1 MSHWFSE
8 TRRQLAGIR
17 RIWSA
22 MLDMPSVMALLVA
35 GVLTGIAFK
44 GGLLILLVEALP
56 AWAQMLVVMPLF
68 GSMLAVY
75 ALGGMATVSLAMS
88 IAADIALAPVR
99 EFRRRA

>member
-1 MSHWFSE
+1 MSHWFQE

-17 RIWSA
+17 RIWTA
-22 MLDMPSVMALLVA
+22 LLDMPATLILLIA
-35 GVLTGIAFK
+35 GVLTAMAWK

-56 AWAQMLVVMPLF
+56 GWAQMIVVMPLF

-88 IAADIALAPVR
+88 VAADIALAPVR
-99 EFRRRA
+99 ELKRRA

>member
-17 RIWSA
+17 RIWST

>member
-17 RIWSA
+17 RIWST

-56 AWAQMLVVMPLF
+56 AWAQMPVVMPLF
-68 GSMLAVY
+68 GSMVAVY

-88 IAADIALAPVR
+88 IAADIVLAPVR